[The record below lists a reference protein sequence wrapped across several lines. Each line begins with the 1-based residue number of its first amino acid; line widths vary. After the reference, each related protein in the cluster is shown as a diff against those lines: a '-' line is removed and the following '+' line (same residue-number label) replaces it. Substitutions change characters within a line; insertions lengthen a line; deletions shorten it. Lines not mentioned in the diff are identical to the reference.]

1 LRVGEF
7 TADKKS
13 ECGSHIIQ
21 FEDFSF
27 VNSRDSTDLH
37 LNIRSSYK
45 TKAPF
50 ATQNKIGSDLR
61 KIHQNECITEN
72 LMIYDGY
79 LNMFVT
85 NGQGISNGQ
94 RYYKGR
100 FRSHSF
106 RIGAATEASRMGIS
120 DEVVKKC
127 GRWSS
132 GAFRNYIRF

>member
-1 LRVGEF
+1 MKDKQYNEVTHQSSMSASAFSLAFFGFLRVGEF

-27 VNSRDSTDLH
+27 VNSRDSTDL
-37 LNIRSSYK
+37 
-45 TKAPF
+45 
-50 ATQNKIGSDLR
+50 DLR

-85 NGQGISNGQ
+85 NEQGISNGQ
-94 RYYKGR
+94 SYY
-100 FRSHSF
+100 
-106 RIGAATEASRMGIS
+106 I
-120 DEVVKKC
+120 
-127 GRWSS
+127 
-132 GAFRNYIRF
+132 